1 MPRSPPARALLPALA
16 LLAAAGPVAAPAQP
30 QPQPRSAPLV
40 DHRDLKRYRRE
51 IAEDRRGLE
60 RLRSRVVRLDALR
73 AARALDVRA
82 VDELDRKV
90 HAEMLREARAKLL
103 EARPRLGH
111 AARAA
116 SPKPIAGGSIRFFT
130 AADEARVDQITVEWA
145 ALRGRTGRADLDR
158 RRALLAELAELY
170 RVELEDDLRAY
181 REKGGDPEAI
191 PELPEGDE
199 GDAAAEGRAGPP
211 PRR

>member
-1 MPRSPPARALLPALA
+1 MPRPPPARALLPALA
-16 LLAAAGPVAAPAQP
+16 LLAAAGPLAAPAQP

-40 DHRDLKRYRRE
+40 DHRDLKRYHRE

-73 AARALDVRA
+73 AAKVVDARA
-82 VDELDRKV
+82 VEELDRKV

-111 AARAA
+111 AARTA
-116 SPKPIAGGSIRFFT
+116 SPAPLAGRSLRFFT
-130 AADEARVDQITVEWA
+130 AADEARVDQITAEWA
-145 ALRGRTGRADLDR
+145 ALKGRTARADLDR
-158 RRALLAELAELY
+158 RRALLVELAELC

-191 PELPEGDE
+191 PELPEDDE
-199 GDAAAEGRAGPP
+199 AEAAAEGRAGPP
-211 PRR
+211 RPR